1 MAKAKKKQYIYVID
15 DRLINEQHVFMD
27 TDQVSSYGNYSI
39 PDGMVVECDE
49 HGYSQR
55 EYMNGVLTFTVYTEG
70 RHKVNY
76 AK

>member
-1 MAKAKKKQYIYVID
+1 MAKTKKKQYIFVID

-27 TDQVSSYGNYSI
+27 DEEVSSYAHYSI
-39 PDGMVVECDE
+39 PAGMIAECEE

-55 EYMNGVLTFTVYTEG
+55 EFMNGVLTFTVYTEG

-76 AK
+76 A